1 VDQSGSIEAGA
12 LGACTACAV
21 SLGADPMLAPIVA
34 AAVAVLVRAGIVAVL
49 NLRRPRP
56 KAADRG

>member
-1 VDQSGSIEAGA
+1 MDAAEAGA

-34 AAVAVLVRAGIVAVL
+34 AAVAVLVRALLVAL
-49 NLRRPRP
+49 LAELKTRRTQDPT
-56 KAADRG
+56 DG

>member
-1 VDQSGSIEAGA
+1 VDTAEAGA

-34 AAVAVLVRAGIVAVL
+34 AAVAVLVRAAIVAGLDLWRARKV
-49 NLRRPRP
+49 
-56 KAADRG
+56 ADRG

>member
-1 VDQSGSIEAGA
+1 MDATGAAEAGA

-34 AAVAVLVRAGIVAVL
+34 AAVAVLVRAAIVASL
-49 NLRRPRP
+49 DIIKTRRKDPTH
-56 KAADRG
+56 G